1 MRKLLALITAVLLFS
16 CNKPDEDTKMLVLD
30 LPTVAPNY
38 NMGGNNDLPQLG
50 RVLFYDKQ
58 LSLNNSVACASCHKQ
73 VFGFADNVAF
83 SRGFENVLTK
93 RNSMPI
99 QNLSEF
105 GDFFVEDGNRFIQ
118 SSILFWDGRES
129 SLGTMVMRPILNHIE
144 MGMSDMATLSQKIAK
159 LPYYQPLFTKA
170 FGSSEVSPEKIAT
183 ALASFSQSIRSNQT
197 RLDRVMNF
205 GETSTLSASELRGL
219 QLFFNVY
226 DCNRCH
232 QVVTPNGYATMGGGF
247 ADIGLDN
254 QDAGRGGFTKKL
266 TDEGKFKIPSL
277 RNVELTAP
285 YMHDG
290 RFQTLNE
297 VLDHYSVGIQD
308 TPNLDARLT
317 TSDGTPKQM
326 NIPETDKQAIIAFL
340 KTLTDY
346 KVVTDS
352 KFSSPFKSQ

>member
-1 MRKLLALITAVLLFS
+1 MRKLLLLMLAGLLFS
-16 CNKPDEDTKMLVLD
+16 CSTPIENNKVLLLD
-30 LPTVAPNY
+30 LPPVAPDY

-50 RVLFYDKQ
+50 RVLFYDKL
-58 LSLNNSVACASCHKQ
+58 LSINNSVACASCHKRA
-73 VFGFADNVAF
+73 FGFADNVAF
-83 SRGFENVLTK
+83 SRGFENVVTK

-99 QNLSEF
+99 QNLSAFSEF
-105 GDFFVEDGNRFIQ
+105 FIADENRFIQ

-129 SLGTMVMRPILNHIE
+129 SLNTMVMRPILNHIE
-144 MGMSDMATLSQKIAK
+144 MGMSDMATLSRKIAAM
-159 LPYYQPLFTKA
+159 PYYQPLFAKA
-170 FGSSEVSPEKIAT
+170 FGSSEVSPERIAN
-183 ALASFSQSIRSNQT
+183 ALASFSQSIRSTET
-197 RLDRVMNF
+197 RFDRMMNR
-205 GETSTLSASELRGL
+205 GESNLLSANELRGL
-219 QLFFNVY
+219 QLFFTEY
-226 DCNRCH
+226 DCNSCH

-254 QDAGRGGFTKKL
+254 QDVGRGGFTRKV

-290 RFQTLNE
+290 RFQTLDE
-297 VLDHYSVGIQD
+297 VLDHYSVDIQD

-317 TSDGTPKQM
+317 NKDGTPKRM
-326 NIPETDKQAIIAFL
+326 NIPENDKRAIIAFL

-352 KFSSPFKSQ
+352 KFASPFKDQ